1 MQKTQ
6 LMYATPRDVS
16 QQLIRMLCS
25 VDNIT
30 GGFAGG
36 EMGLQQF
43 IEKGDIE
50 IAEARQRGEHMCVY
64 VCVGRHRAA

>member
-1 MQKTQ
+1 
-6 LMYATPRDVS
+6 
-16 QQLIRMLCS
+16 MLCS